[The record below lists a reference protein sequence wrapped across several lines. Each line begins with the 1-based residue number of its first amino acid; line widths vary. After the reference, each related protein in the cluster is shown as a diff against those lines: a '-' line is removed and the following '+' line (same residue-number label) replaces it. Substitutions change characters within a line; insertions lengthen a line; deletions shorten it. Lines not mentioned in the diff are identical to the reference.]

1 MSAVQARG
9 HGFHAAIIA
18 ILALV
23 TLSLYSHEA
32 AADAPVEIDT
42 ARSSITIRVYKTGL
56 FSGFAHNH
64 EIHAP
69 IQQGAFDEQQQT
81 VNLTVNARE
90 LRVMDPESSASE
102 RSNIQ
107 GTMLGPKVLDSEN
120 YQEIKFHSTR
130 AEQVSAGKWS
140 VEGELTLHG
149 QTHSVKV
156 EVEGSQ
162 GHYRGFALLRQKDFG
177 ITPVSLMGGSVKV
190 KDEIRVEFDIVGKS
204 ASAEFISPRMS
215 FVQHFA

>member
-1 MSAVQARG
+1 MLAVQARKY
-9 HGFHAAIIA
+9 GFHASTITL
-18 ILALV
+18 LALI
-23 TLSLYSHEA
+23 SLFLHSHPA
-32 AADAPVEIDT
+32 VADAPVEIDT

-69 IQQGAFDEQQQT
+69 IQQGAFDEQKQT

-90 LRVMDPESSASE
+90 LRVMDPGSSASE

-107 GTMLGPKVLDSEN
+107 DTMLGPKVLDSEKFP
-120 YQEIKFHSTR
+120 EIKFHSTR
-130 AEQVSAGKWS
+130 AEMMSAGKWN
-140 VEGELTLHG
+140 VEGDLTLHG

-156 EVEGSQ
+156 TVEGEQ

-177 ITPVSLMGGSVKV
+177 IEPVSLMGGTVKV

-204 ASAEFISPRMS
+204 ASAEFVSPRMS
-215 FVQHFA
+215 FVQRFA